1 MQKLTYTFESMP
13 LLTFF
18 ILLLAPLLLI
28 ALVTLMIANEIR
40 LKRNKVS
47 GYKGKVKFD
56 KQYWRLFSVSMLVAT
71 LSVIAIPVT
80 ANILDLKVTETVAL
94 DVSPLDSTQSAE
106 YKNAYELIR
115 NETTLVCTKDLRC
128 VTFPKGADPEKVVGQ
143 FSKGQNIKI
152 VAETHE

>member
-1 MQKLTYTFESMP
+1 MQKLTYTFESLP
-13 LLTFF
+13 LLSFLL
-18 ILLLAPLLLI
+18 LLLAPLLLI

-80 ANILDLKVTETVAL
+80 ANLLDLKVTKTVAL
-94 DVSPLDSTQSAE
+94 DVSPINSNQSVD
-106 YKNAYELIR
+106 YKSATELIR
-115 NETTLVCTKDLRC
+115 NETTLVCEANLRC
-128 VTFPKGADPEKVVGQ
+128 LTFPKGAGPEKVVGQ

-152 VAETHE
+152 AEETHE